1 MEFSRGK
8 IRQIRHLMVLA
19 ALLVLAIIYS
29 QEVLRGAA
37 FLVGIVSPFLVG
49 GVMAF
54 VLNIPMR
61 AFEEKVLGRWQGKN
75 AGKVKRPLCLTLSIV
90 SLAVVLALV
99 VGTVVPQVVST
110 ASEIGRK
117 IPAFTEEVMEG
128 VDRLAK
134 DYPELTRQIDQLELT
149 EINWDSMLDSVI
161 DFLKNGAGDVLNST
175 VSVASGII
183 SGIVNT
189 VIAFIFAL
197 YVLAQKEKLAEQGRR
212 ILSAYLPDK
221 VGAKTLE
228 IFSLLHKN
236 FSSFITGQCLEA
248 VILGTMFVVAMSLFG
263 MPYALMVGVL
273 IAFTALIPI
282 VGGFIGCA
290 VGAFMI
296 LIDNPLQALWFV
308 ILFLVLQQIEGNLI
322 YPKVVGNSVGLPA
335 IWVLVAVSVG
345 GSLFGISGMLF
356 FIPLTSSG
364 YALLRESVNDRN
376 ARRRMQAAQ
385 RKGNRSE
392 DEDVVIE
399 EDGGTDAP
407 AKKVPEAKAPER
419 KAGERKNGKRL

>member
-61 AFEEKVLGRWQGKN
+61 AFEEKVLGRWQGKS

-90 SLAVVLALV
+90 SVAVVLALV

-183 SGIVNT
+183 SGIMNT

-197 YVLAQKEKLAEQGRR
+197 YVLTQKEKLAEQGRR

-392 DEDVVIE
+392 DEYVVIE

-407 AKKVPEAKAPER
+407 AKKVPEAKVPER